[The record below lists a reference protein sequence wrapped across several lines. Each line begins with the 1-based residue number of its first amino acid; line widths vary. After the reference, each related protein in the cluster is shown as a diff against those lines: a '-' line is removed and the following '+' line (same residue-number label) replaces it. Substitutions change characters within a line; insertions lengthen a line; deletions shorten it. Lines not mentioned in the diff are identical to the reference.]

1 MTDDNSSH
9 IQDGA
14 QLVEED
20 GKFFVIKGNG
30 EREEMPEDAWRALRK
45 YRGEG

>member
-1 MTDDNSSH
+1 MTEDKSSH

-20 GKFFVIKGNG
+20 GKFFLTKANG
-30 EREEMPEDAWRALRK
+30 EREEMPEDAWRALK
-45 YRGEG
+45 TYRGEG